1 MSDARSPGR
10 FPPEIEAEFRRSR
23 IAALVSVHMNT
34 FWSTALFIVA
44 FSAWDAYADPVHW
57 WVAFQVRLAG
67 AGIIIATG
75 LFQKRPGNAG
85 WLPLMARIRLVCAA
99 MTVVLA
105 AAVLDRGYG
114 FGITGLVAI
123 MMTGP
128 YAAVDSRDLL
138 VTNAATVLAV
148 SALIVA
154 ASVAPFDAAGTL
166 VFLLLALSVSTLL
179 GQALETSH
187 RRAFALDLELHRDA
201 RTDAL
206 TGLNNRRAME
216 EHGPLELK
224 RAQRA
229 GTPISVILVD
239 VDHFKNINDRYGHDA
254 GDSVLRTTASVL
266 RSALRETDALGRWG
280 GEEFIVVL
288 NDTGVQTAGEI
299 AERMRAAVAAA
310 TFDKLPDGAT
320 ISLGVSTLLTV
331 RSPALAWDGLIK
343 EADSLLYQAKKAGR
357 NRVVYAQA

>member
-1 MSDARSPGR
+1 MTDARSPGR
-10 FPPEIEAEFRRSR
+10 FPPEIEADFRRSR
-23 IAALVSVHMNT
+23 AAALVALHINT
-34 FWSTALFIVA
+34 FWSTALFILA
-44 FSAWDAYADPVHW
+44 FGAWDAYADPVNW

-67 AGIIIATG
+67 AGIIVATG
-75 LFQKRPGNAG
+75 LFQKLPGHAR

-99 MTVVLA
+99 VTVVLA
-105 AAVLDRGYG
+105 AALLDRGYG

-128 YAAVDSRDLL
+128 YAALDSHDLL
-138 VTNAATVLAV
+138 VTNAMTLLAV
-148 SALIVA
+148 SALVMA
-154 ASVAPFDAAGTL
+154 ASVPPFNAAGTL

-179 GQALETSH
+179 GRALETSH
-187 RRAFALDLELHRDA
+187 RRAFALELELHRDA

-216 EHGPLELK
+216 ERGPLEMK

-229 GTPISVILVD
+229 GTPVSVILVD
-239 VDHFKNINDRYGHDA
+239 VDHFKGINDRHGHEA
-254 GDSVLRTTASVL
+254 GDAALRHIAGVLRA
-266 RSALRETDALGRWG
+266 ALRETDALGRWG
-280 GEEFIVVL
+280 GEEFIAVL
-288 NDTGVQTAGEI
+288 NDAGVQTAAEI

-310 TFDKLPDGAT
+310 RFAGVPEGVT

-331 RSPALAWDGLIK
+331 RVPAPAWEGLIK

-357 NRVVYAQA
+357 NRVMHVQA